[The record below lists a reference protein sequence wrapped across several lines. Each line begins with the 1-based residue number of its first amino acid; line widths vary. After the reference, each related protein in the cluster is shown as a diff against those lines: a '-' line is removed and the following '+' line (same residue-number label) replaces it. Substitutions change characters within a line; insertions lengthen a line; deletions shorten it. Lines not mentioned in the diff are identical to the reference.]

1 MLDILV
7 KGGVLMVPILLA
19 SIVSVALIIERALFW
34 KKQKF
39 SGNII
44 EILKEAE
51 AGKFE
56 TAFALCDEEESPVA
70 RVLKA
75 GLASRESGASFAM
88 EAEAMGEIREM
99 NKYLSALDTIITL
112 APLLGLLGTIVGMI
126 GSFGIIAEAGLTKP
140 LAVTGGISEAL
151 IATAAGIIVA
161 VLTLI
166 PHNFF
171 QSRAE
176 KMTGEIERYATKL
189 EMALEK
195 RKPVA
200 KERLFT
206 AEAAL

>member
-7 KGGVLMVPILLA
+7 RGGVLMIPILLA
-19 SIVSVALIIERALFW
+19 SIVSLALIIERVLFW
-34 KKQKF
+34 KKQK
-39 SGNII
+39 SSKVI

-56 TAFALCDEEESPVA
+56 KATALCDAEESPVA

-75 GLASRESGASFAM
+75 GLMSRESGAALAM
-88 EAEAMGEIREM
+88 EAEAMGEVREM
-99 NKYLSALDTIITL
+99 NRYLSALDTIITL

-126 GSFGIIAEAGLTKP
+126 GSFGIIAEAGLTRP

-171 QSRAE
+171 QSKAE
-176 KMTGEIERYATKL
+176 RMTGEIERYATRL
-189 EMALEK
+189 EMALDK
-195 RKPVA
+195 KKPVT
-200 KERLFT
+200 RMFT
-206 AEAAL
+206 PEAAL

>member
-19 SIVSVALIIERALFW
+19 SVVSLALIIERVLFW
-34 KKQKF
+34 RRQRCSEK
-39 SGNII
+39 II
-44 EILKEAE
+44 EVLKEAE
-51 AGKFE
+51 AGRFE
-56 TAFALCDEEESPVA
+56 KAIEMCDSDASPVA

-75 GLASRESGASFAM
+75 GLMSPEGGAALAM
-88 EAEAMGEIREM
+88 EAEAMGEVREM
-99 NKYLSALDTIITL
+99 NRYLPALDTIITL

-126 GSFGIIAEAGLTKP
+126 GSFGIIAEAGLTRP

-161 VLTLI
+161 VLTLV

-176 KMTGEIERYATKL
+176 RMTAEIERYATRL
-189 EMALEK
+189 EMAIER
-195 RKPVA
+195 RKA
-200 KERLFT
+200 AARERAPLP
-206 AEAAL
+206 EAFA

>member
-7 KGGVLMVPILLA
+7 RGGVLMVPILLA
-19 SIVSVALIIERALFW
+19 SIVSLALIIERALFW
-34 KKQKF
+34 RKQKC
-39 SGNII
+39 SERII
-44 EILKEAE
+44 EVLKEAE
-51 AGKFE
+51 AGSFDR
-56 TAFALCDEEESPVA
+56 AASLCDAEASPVA

-75 GLASRESGASFAM
+75 GLKSRDNGAALAM
-88 EAEAMGEIREM
+88 EAEAMGEVREM
-99 NKYLSALDTIITL
+99 NRYLSALDTIITL

-161 VLTLI
+161 VLTLV

-176 KMTGEIERYATKL
+176 RMTGEIERYATRL
-189 EMALEK
+189 EMALARHES
-195 RKPVA
+195 RA
-200 KERLFT
+200 KERV
-206 AEAAL
+206 EAPEAMA